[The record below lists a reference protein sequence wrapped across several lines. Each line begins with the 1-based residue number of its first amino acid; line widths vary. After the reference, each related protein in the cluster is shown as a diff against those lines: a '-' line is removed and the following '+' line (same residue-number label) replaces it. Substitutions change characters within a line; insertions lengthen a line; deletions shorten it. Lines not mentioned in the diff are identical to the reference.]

1 MLKVGDI
8 APKFILPDQKGS
20 EFSLTEKL
28 RDGALILFFYPA
40 DFTPGCTKEVCA
52 IRDIHEEILSV
63 GMQVVGVSPQNRA
76 SHSRFSDEYDL
87 PYTLICDPDKVAI
100 KMYDADGPM
109 GFGVR
114 RITYLI
120 SQEQRIQAAICAD
133 LRINKHE
140 EFIHKAILLREAA
153 GIKKPDHD

>member
-114 RITYLI
+114 RVTYRSAKSSGSRPL
-120 SQEQRIQAAICAD
+120 SVPTYESTNMRNLSTRRSC
-133 LRINKHE
+133 
-140 EFIHKAILLREAA
+140 
-153 GIKKPDHD
+153 

>member
-52 IRDIHEEILSV
+52 IRDMHEEILSV

-76 SHSRFSDEYDL
+76 SHSN
-87 PYTLICDPDKVAI
+87 A
-100 KMYDADGPM
+100 
-109 GFGVR
+109 
-114 RITYLI
+114 
-120 SQEQRIQAAICAD
+120 
-133 LRINKHE
+133 
-140 EFIHKAILLREAA
+140 
-153 GIKKPDHD
+153 